1 MRRRGGSASVSHPFW
16 RDPAPGDTLRGDG
29 FETADDDER
38 AGPRGR
44 DRCAGERGHL
54 SLQARGWDAALH
66 EHSGAR
72 SRLSA
77 RGAREQEVEACGRQ
91 QAEIE
96 RVERRPF
103 EDPTRHSRYNG
114 LIDEAAQ
121 LYELPES
128 FIRAIMHVESNFNPT
143 VVSRAGAMGL
153 MQLMPQTAQSMGVS
167 DPFDVRQNILG
178 GARYL
183 RILANRF
190 KGDLVLTV
198 AAYNAGEGAVEK
210 YDGIPPYKE
219 TQRYVRRVL
228 KHYYT
233 YRGDS
238 AP

>member
-1 MRRRGGSASVSHPFW
+1 MG
-16 RDPAPGDTLRGDG
+16 
-29 FETADDDER
+29 
-38 AGPRGR
+38 
-44 DRCAGERGHL
+44 
-54 SLQARGWDAALH
+54 
-66 EHSGAR
+66 
-72 SRLSA
+72 SRLLTMMSVLGLMAGTAAPASA
-77 RGAREQEVEACGRQ
+77 DIYRCKRSDGTQHYTNIREPGRGCQLVVRGSKKSKYAAGSKQKSRASSADRSK
-91 QAEIE
+91 
-96 RVERRPF
+96 
-103 EDPTRHSRYNG
+103 DPTRHTRYNG

>member
-1 MRRRGGSASVSHPFW
+1 MVLRLLTVMSVLGLAVGTPAPASADIYRCKRADGTQHYTNIREPGRGCQLVVRGSKKSKHAAASKQKSNTSSID
-16 RDPAPGDTLRGDG
+16 RSKDPARY
-29 FETADDDER
+29 
-38 AGPRGR
+38 
-44 DRCAGERGHL
+44 
-54 SLQARGWDAALH
+54 
-66 EHSGAR
+66 
-72 SRLSA
+72 
-77 RGAREQEVEACGRQ
+77 
-91 QAEIE
+91 
-96 RVERRPF
+96 
-103 EDPTRHSRYNG
+103 SRYNG

-121 LYELPES
+121 LYELPDS
-128 FIRAIMHVESNFNPT
+128 FIRAVMHVESNFNPT

-153 MQLMPQTAQSMGVS
+153 MQLMPQTARSMGVS

-228 KHYYT
+228 KHYYA
-233 YRGDS
+233 YRGEGS
-238 AP
+238 P